1 MKAASKKRSLPFW
14 LLIMICALGM
24 ATCKEP
30 LTPTAVF
37 KSKPKPQRN
46 PALIIQL
53 QPYTDLDKAQIDF
66 VYSELKKIF
75 PAVQVNKPIGL
86 PAMAYYAP
94 RNRYKADSLIKLL
107 KDKTPD
113 GQITIGLTGQDISST
128 KGDVP
133 DFGITAWP
141 TGLVSPA

>member
-37 KSKPKPQRN
+37 KSKSKPQRN

-66 VYSELKKIF
+66 VCSELKKIF

-86 PAMAYYAP
+86 PAMAYGP
-94 RNRYKADSLIKLL
+94 RLPAWQVLHSICIPLEKA
-107 KDKTPD
+107 
-113 GQITIGLTGQDISST
+113 
-128 KGDVP
+128 
-133 DFGITAWP
+133 
-141 TGLVSPA
+141 